1 MNPIGVIDLI
11 SFLTTLVALI
21 ILWKGWK
28 RAFQRDTKLLFAGLL
43 VFILFYNFCLFLE
56 WSGITKALDTLEDFI
71 GALVP
76 MLWAFVLYAF
86 LQEMTVRDLHQGE
99 ERLRLEVTERKQAER
114 AVEEA
119 REYAES
125 IVETVRGPLVVLD
138 AGLRVISANRSF
150 YQTFKVTPEETRG
163 QLLYDIGNRQLDILR
178 LRELLEQILPENTAF
193 EDFEVEYDFPT
204 IGRRVMLLNA
214 RRIYR
219 EVNKTQMIL
228 LAIEDITER
237 KQAEEM
243 LQESEKFFS
252 GTLNDMLTF
261 VAVLEPDGKVI
272 FVNNTPLDVAGITLD
287 DVKGKLFYDAFW
299 WQYSEEARQ
308 QIKEDIESCASGE
321 TLAHDIELQRR
332 NIGSRY

>member
-28 RAFQRDTKLLFAGLL
+28 RALQRDVKLLFAGLL
-43 VFILFYNFCLFLE
+43 VFILFYNLCLFLE

-99 ERLRLEVTERKQAER
+99 ERLRLEVTKRKQAER

-163 QLLYDIGNRQLDILR
+163 QLLYDIGNRQLDIPR

-287 DVKGKLFYDAFW
+287 DVKGKMFYDAFW

-308 QIKEDIESCASGE
+308 QMDRI
-321 TLAHDIELQRR
+321 
-332 NIGSRY
+332 